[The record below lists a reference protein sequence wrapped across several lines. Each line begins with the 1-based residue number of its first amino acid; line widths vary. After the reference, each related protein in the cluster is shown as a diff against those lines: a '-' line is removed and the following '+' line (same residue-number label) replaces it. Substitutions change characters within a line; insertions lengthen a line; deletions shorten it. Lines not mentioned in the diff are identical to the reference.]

1 MRNIEK
7 CVSWVVYRMTIYGK
21 PSETNSVCEQH
32 EWEAMER
39 AQPGL
44 HTLVQ
49 ACIPSESEAERLARG
64 TPEPEKPRKPSRWKT
79 IERRIAG

>member
-21 PSETNSVCEQH
+21 PSDTNSVCEQH

-39 AQPGL
+39 DQPGL
-44 HTLVQ
+44 HTLVK
-49 ACIPSESEAERLARG
+49 AGIPSETEAERLARG
-64 TPEPEKPRKPSRWKT
+64 APEAEKPRKPSRWKT
-79 IERRIAG
+79 LAR